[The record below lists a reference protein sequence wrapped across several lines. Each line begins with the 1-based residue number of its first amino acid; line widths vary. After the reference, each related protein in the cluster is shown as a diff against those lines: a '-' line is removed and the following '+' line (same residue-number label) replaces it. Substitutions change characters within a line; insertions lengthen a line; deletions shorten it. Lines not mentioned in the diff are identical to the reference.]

1 MGYNSIP
8 VKAEEN
14 PSSPGRKQSAP
25 VCRYIEMRVMVIHA
39 GWGGNDKITRARG
52 PSGDTA
58 HGPAAL
64 RRRRYT
70 RARHAPAQH
79 NIFYS

>member
-1 MGYNSIP
+1 
-8 VKAEEN
+8 
-14 PSSPGRKQSAP
+14 
-25 VCRYIEMRVMVIHA
+25 MVIHA

-52 PSGDTA
+52 LSGDTA

-64 RRRRYT
+64 RRRRRHT

>member
-1 MGYNSIP
+1 
-8 VKAEEN
+8 
-14 PSSPGRKQSAP
+14 
-25 VCRYIEMRVMVIHA
+25 MRVMVIHA

-64 RRRRYT
+64 RRRYA

-79 NIFYS
+79 IFYS